1 MAARGTA
8 GAARFGADART
19 HWRGLQATVCKGAS
33 KGKDKETS
41 KGYGFV
47 VFSDEV
53 SAELACTVGKQSGQ
67 RIWRVRTENTPRC
80 AAQSAGR
87 TEPTPRAAPRLRAY
101 GPLPARAPRHV
112 HARAPVRGRSV
123 DGSLCGLR

>member
-1 MAARGTA
+1 M
-8 GAARFGADART
+8 
-19 HWRGLQATVCKGAS
+19 CKGTS

-67 RIWRVRTENTPRC
+67 RIWRVRTENTPRS
-80 AAQSAGR
+80 AAESAAGM
-87 TEPTPRAAPRLRAY
+87 EPTPRAAPRLRAR
-101 GPLPARAPRHV
+101 GATLAHLTPRARLRPCVGTVLTPRL
-112 HARAPVRGRSV
+112 RRGSG
-123 DGSLCGLR
+123 D